1 MRQENPPEKETIGI
15 ANSALLKFLWM
26 HKCTYTIEPA
36 SKSGW
41 NIISC
46 SKIMENVFFFETKLK
61 FTPANKCCQKL
72 YGAQDNHNNNGK
84 KLVINRGICE
94 QFTTVAATTD

>member
-1 MRQENPPEKETIGI
+1 
-15 ANSALLKFLWM
+15 
-26 HKCTYTIEPA
+26 
-36 SKSGW
+36 
-41 NIISC
+41 
-46 SKIMENVFFFETKLK
+46 MENVFFFETKLK